1 MSSPPRRPSAAYT
14 YAAAPSSS
22 LLERLLQEI
31 NNIDAPRSD
40 PVVSVTHGLN
50 SRKYSLPSSSRR
62 TSLNS
67 TIPPPSHSS
76 SNVWVKGG
84 TIAED
89 ARQKLRALDEARQ
102 RKLSVSDT
110 SPPVHSMKIR
120 GPGNIGM
127 PSNDVVPEKTQSS
140 SPSSLLF
147 SDFTFDRTSTFAVV
161 DMPSPTTDLYHD
173 FLSRK
178 RSRSEAQSPDSTM
191 KRLRQ
196 NSYADMASRDRK
208 YSIPTTPRRDSAAMV
223 LTTHV
228 GNATS
233 SDPILEDPIL
243 LDSLP
248 EAPNSPPS
256 PLYEFRSTP
265 KHAYTPFRP
274 STPRRSPTPSDA
286 GSPCA
291 TPAWARPLH
300 LIDDEV
306 SIFKNSHGDRAREHP
321 LCLHCFRLH
330 VMARTTLKPA
340 PPLAEVEKYRR
351 PVEGAMKLVKVQAKE
366 LKKRSHLND
375 RTKCIQNYNKAAHRV
390 EQMIATYSELACRK
404 LCAAITNTFPREIR
418 DMIYFQ
424 MLRDKT
430 YPKVPLKQYDMS
442 YEPLLISPTSY
453 EGFPLQFIRK
463 GFGFIGN
470 LLSGIYFYL
479 FPEHYPQIATSTEGR
494 RNYTELCY
502 PSVGIDQSSRALLL
516 PETGQGGFVSP
527 GFAVETQAQG

>member
-1 MSSPPRRPSAAYT
+1 MQRMLNCLSRSCHSSASTFQCACRLMKCCCRTASRGYHLLRLRKGVLAADHQQPSTSSRPLHSLPQQSFVSFLPLLDAPRISLLHPFVHCLSCIVSRLSMPSPPRRPSAAYT

-173 FLSRK
+173 FLSK
-178 RSRSEAQSPDSTM
+178 VCPLSESF
-191 KRLRQ
+191 L
-196 NSYADMASRDRK
+196 
-208 YSIPTTPRRDSAAMV
+208 
-223 LTTHV
+223 LT
-228 GNATS
+228 
-233 SDPILEDPIL
+233 
-243 LDSLP
+243 
-248 EAPNSPPS
+248 
-256 PLYEFRSTP
+256 
-265 KHAYTPFRP
+265 
-274 STPRRSPTPSDA
+274 
-286 GSPCA
+286 
-291 TPAWARPLH
+291 
-300 LIDDEV
+300 
-306 SIFKNSHGDRAREHP
+306 
-321 LCLHCFRLH
+321 
-330 VMARTTLKPA
+330 
-340 PPLAEVEKYRR
+340 
-351 PVEGAMKLVKVQAKE
+351 
-366 LKKRSHLND
+366 
-375 RTKCIQNYNKAAHRV
+375 
-390 EQMIATYSELACRK
+390 
-404 LCAAITNTFPREIR
+404 
-418 DMIYFQ
+418 
-424 MLRDKT
+424 
-430 YPKVPLKQYDMS
+430 
-442 YEPLLISPTSY
+442 
-453 EGFPLQFIRK
+453 
-463 GFGFIGN
+463 
-470 LLSGIYFYL
+470 
-479 FPEHYPQIATSTEGR
+479 
-494 RNYTELCY
+494 
-502 PSVGIDQSSRALLL
+502 
-516 PETGQGGFVSP
+516 
-527 GFAVETQAQG
+527 